1 MTTEIKDFY
10 YSTPLFIWEYMQPPL
25 NIIPDEI
32 IQKYN
37 LNDIPVYR
45 IVYIEIQKG
54 IPELKKSGKLAEIA
68 FVST

>member
-1 MTTEIKDFY
+1 
-10 YSTPLFIWEYMQPPL
+10 MQPPL

-54 IPELKKSGKLAEIA
+54 MPELKKSGKLAEIA